1 MKRDNH
7 MHMHLIARTMRRL
20 NNDNVVGSEDD
31 GSTVDSAPRAD
42 DESGAVLI
50 LALMFLV
57 VIALLVGGLASWTA
71 NGLRDTLTF
80 QQERTSQYAL
90 TSTTQVAIQSIRYTP
105 LLGANQTVNAS
116 PPTYCWGSSADSYG
130 GTELTTQN
138 TPVEV
143 YCSTVW
149 TPTSKFTRVVTI
161 SACLQSQLSPLPV
174 TPPTPNPASFCA
186 NNPGLQTVVTFDDYS
201 STNPIVNQGACVT
214 TCGNGMT
221 INSSISKTTAPTV
234 SSLSSTSGPVYPV
247 APNNTLTITGTEF
260 ESGSTTCSPINPA
273 PGCGDNAVAFVATTP
288 SLNISVPATVT
299 AATATTLTVT
309 VPPTTTVTSYYV
321 IVTTPNGSSAAG
333 PQATYNFTSV
343 TPTVSSIKTVSADS
357 SLGQQVSGS
366 AAGGTAIVITGTG
379 FLSNSADQ
387 TQVWFYDTS
396 GVAPRVQATS
406 LMVNSSTSITATTP
420 SVSSANLTY
429 HVVVITAPGAMSQTV
444 PADVFTFQVLNPVVG
459 GVSPASGTG
468 GSQVVTITGIG
479 FVNGASTVTLVPTT
493 GGTLTATN
501 VAVTS
506 STSLTATV
514 PTGGTKGKVYAVEV
528 TTSGGNSGVG
538 SVANQYTY

>member
-1 MKRDNH
+1 MKRDDQTH
-7 MHMHLIARTMRRL
+7 MNLIARTMRRL
-20 NNDNVVGSEDD
+20 INDDVVATED
-31 GSTVDSAPRAD
+31 GGTTVDSSPRAD

-80 QQERTSQYAL
+80 QQERTAQYAL

-116 PPTYCWGSSADSYG
+116 PPTYCWGSVADSYG

-149 TPTSKFTRVVTI
+149 TPTSAATRVVTI
-161 SACLQSQLSPLPV
+161 SACLQSQLPV
-174 TPPTPNPASFCA
+174 PANAASSCA
-186 NNPGLQTVVTFDDYS
+186 DNPGLQTIVTFDDYS

-234 SSLSSTSGPVYPV
+234 TSLSSTSGPVYPV

-260 ESGSTTCSPINPA
+260 ESGSTTCSLTNPA
-273 PGCGDNAVAFVATTP
+273 PGCGDNEVAFVATTP

-299 AATATTLTVT
+299 AATSTSLTVT

-333 PQATYNFTSV
+333 AQATYNFTSV

-429 HVVVITAPGAMSQTV
+429 DVVVITAPGAMSQKV

-493 GGTLTATN
+493 GNTLTATN
-501 VAVTS
+501 VTVTS
-506 STSLTATV
+506 STSLTATI

-528 TTSGGNSGVG
+528 ATSGGNSGVG
-538 SVANQYTY
+538 GVANQYTY